1 MNTTAVDVS
10 IVVPTYRAG
19 GSLEYLVPRIIEAI
33 ELTGGTHEII
43 VVDDRSPDDT
53 WSRVGKLAANHPQVR
68 GFRLQRNIGQM
79 AATVCGLAQSRGHI
93 VVTMDDDLQ
102 HPPEEL
108 PKLIG
113 ALKDHPDWDVV
124 IGSWDRGRDGGF
136 RALGSRVFAWLQDL
150 AVPEGSGLRH
160 TGFRAMR
167 RSVVDALLEHGTRNP
182 VMLSLPFEVASSIH
196 NVPVVHAAREIG
208 ESNFNF
214 RKSVKL
220 TIDNFIQSST
230 LPLRFVTWF
239 GLVTAFVSAVVGSVY
254 LIRVFIG
261 ADTPPGWAST
271 FLPIVFFG
279 GAILMSVGLLGRYI
293 EVVMSE
299 VRRPPRW
306 VIRET
311 TDD

>member
-1 MNTTAVDVS
+1 MNANSIDVS
-10 IVVPTYRAG
+10 VVVPTYRAG
-19 GSLEYLVPRIIEAI
+19 GSLEILVPRIIDVVES
-33 ELTGGTHEII
+33 TGNTLEII
-43 VVDDRSPDDT
+43 LVDDRSPDDT
-53 WSRVGKLAANHPQVR
+53 WSRIGKLAVSHHQVR
-68 GFRLQRNIGQM
+68 GIRLQRNIGQM
-79 AATVCGLAQSRGHI
+79 AATLCGLGQSRGDMVI
-93 VVTMDDDLQ
+93 TMDDDLQ

-108 PKLIG
+108 PKLIS
-113 ALKDHPDWDVV
+113 ALNGNPDWDVV

-136 RALGSRVFAWLQDL
+136 RAAASHIFAWLQDL

-167 RSVVDALLEHGTRNP
+167 RPVVDALLEHGTRNP
-182 VMLSLPFEVASSIH
+182 VMSSLPFEVASSIH
-196 NVPVVHAAREIG
+196 NVEVVHARRAIG

-220 TIDNFIQSST
+220 TIDNFVQSST

-239 GLVTAFVSAVVGSVY
+239 GLVTAFVSAIIGSVY
-254 LIRVFIG
+254 LVRVFIG
-261 ADTPPGWAST
+261 SDTPPGWAST

-279 GAILMSVGLLGRYI
+279 GATLMSVGLLGRYI

>member
-1 MNTTAVDVS
+1 MNAVTVDVS
-10 IVVPTYRAG
+10 VVVPTYRAG
-19 GSLEYLVPRIIEAI
+19 GSLELLVPRIIEAVESI
-33 ELTGGTHEII
+33 GCTYEII

-53 WSRVGKLAANHPQVR
+53 WSRVGELAGKYDHVR
-68 GFRLQRNIGQM
+68 GFRLQRNVGQM
-79 AATVCGLAQSRGHI
+79 AATLCGLAQSRGDV

-113 ALKDHPDWDVV
+113 AIKDHPDWDVV
-124 IGSWDRGRDGGF
+124 IGSWDRANDGGF
-136 RALGSRVFAWLQDL
+136 RAVGSWLFGWLQDL
-150 AVPEGSGLRH
+150 AIPEGSGMRH

-167 RSVVDALLEHGTRNP
+167 RSVVDALVDHGTRNP
-182 VMLSLPFEVASSIH
+182 VMSSLPFEVASSIH
-196 NVPVVHAAREIG
+196 NVEVVHARREIG
-208 ESNFNF
+208 DSNFNF

-230 LPLRFVTWF
+230 LPLRFIAWF
-239 GLVTAFVSAVVGSVY
+239 GLVSALVSAIIGSVY
-254 LIRVFIG
+254 LVRVFLG
-261 ADTPPGWAST
+261 TDTPPGWAST

-279 GAILMSVGLLGRYI
+279 GSILMSVGLLGRYI

-306 VIRET
+306 VIRQT

>member
-1 MNTTAVDVS
+1 MSRVDITV
-10 IVVPTYRAG
+10 VVPTYRAG
-19 GSLEYLVPRIIEAI
+19 GSLELLVPRVIETI
-33 ELTGGTHEII
+33 QSTGNTLEII
-43 VVDDRSPDDT
+43 LVDDRSPDDT
-53 WSRVGKLAANHPQVR
+53 WDRIGKLAADYPLVQGV
-68 GFRLQRNIGQM
+68 RLQRNIGQM
-79 AATVCGLAQSRGHI
+79 AATLCGLAQSHGD
-93 VVTMDDDLQ
+93 VVITMDDDLQ

-113 ALKDHPDWDVV
+113 ALKDNPDWDVV
-124 IGSWDRGRDGGF
+124 IGSWDRGRDGWF
-136 RALGSRVFAWLQDL
+136 RAIGSRIFAWLQDM

-160 TGFRAMR
+160 TSFRAMR
-167 RSVVDALLEHGTRNP
+167 RGVVDALLEHGTRNP
-182 VMLSLPFEVASSIH
+182 VMLSLPFEVAESIH
-196 NVPVVHAAREIG
+196 NVPVAHSAREIG

-220 TIDNFIQSST
+220 TVDNFIQSST
-230 LPLRFVTWF
+230 LPLRFVAWF
-239 GLVTAFVSAVVGSVY
+239 GLVTAFVSAIIGAVY
-254 LIRVFIG
+254 LVRVFLG
-261 ADTPPGWAST
+261 PDTPPGWAST

-279 GAILMSVGLLGRYI
+279 GATLMSVGLLGRYI